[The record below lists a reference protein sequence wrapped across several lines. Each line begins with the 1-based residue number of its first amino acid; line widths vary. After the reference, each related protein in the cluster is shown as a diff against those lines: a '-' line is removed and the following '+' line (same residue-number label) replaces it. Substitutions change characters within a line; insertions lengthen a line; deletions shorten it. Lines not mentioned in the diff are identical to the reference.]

1 MHLNLVRS
9 CETPSDPTRCAV
21 PPWVP
26 VADAGRPVTRR
37 GFTVPR
43 GLALLCLAPREPSL
57 FSLCLADCLASYAAF
72 VFRAVP
78 PSVCSMLCSVADS
91 LHLVKPLFHL
101 FNALQ
106 CSRFRA
112 ACQALRPCAVSVS
125 FRSHRS
131 HRLRLSLLCSA
142 ALVLASLAALLSH
155 LVWLWFIAVYF
166 LLVPMRSS
174 VAHLLHLVKH
184 CGSAAALLMLHC

>member
-1 MHLNLVRS
+1 MRAG
-9 CETPSDPTRCAV
+9 PS
-21 PPWVP
+21 P
-26 VADAGRPVTRR
+26 VAA
-37 GFTVPR
+37 
-43 GLALLCLAPREPSL
+43 
-57 FSLCLADCLASYAAF
+57 SLCLAASRCCASHLVSPRCSRCASLIVSHPMRLSCF
-72 VFRAVP
+72 VLFPFFR
-78 PSVCSMLCSVADS
+78 CSMLCSVPDS

-174 VAHLLHLVKH
+174 AAHLLHLVKH